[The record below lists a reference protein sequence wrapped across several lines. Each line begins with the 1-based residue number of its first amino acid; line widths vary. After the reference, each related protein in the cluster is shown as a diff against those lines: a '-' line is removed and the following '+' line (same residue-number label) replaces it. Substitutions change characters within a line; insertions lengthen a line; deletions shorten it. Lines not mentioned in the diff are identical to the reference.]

1 MAEEKKSLT
10 AVEEAELSKAPLYRL
25 GAKLLKNRLPVSLIA
40 TFFTA
45 LMAYQALGMQMSTA
59 FNDLLPYRHPFVQV
73 HFKFA
78 QQFGGANNVN
88 IMLKVNKGDVFTKEI
103 LKKIY
108 DMTQAMDRVTGV
120 NHFCSEMGLLLALWM
135 AVSFFGSCTF
145 VPAVLVLWK
154 PKFFLRAVEEG
165 IVG

>member
-73 HFKFA
+73 HFRFA
-78 QQFGGANNVN
+78 SQFGGANNIN
-88 IMLKVNKGDVFTKEI
+88 IMLRVNKGDVFTKEI
-103 LKKIY
+103 LRKIY
-108 DMTQAMDRVTGV
+108 DMTQAMDRVNGV
-120 NHFCSEMGLLLALWM
+120 NHDQIASIGHRTTRYLTVLGGTIATPPDGRRSHRFHSPAAGELA
-135 AVSFFGSCTF
+135 
-145 VPAVLVLWK
+145 
-154 PKFFLRAVEEG
+154 
-165 IVG
+165 I

>member
-1 MAEEKKSLT
+1 MAEEKKRLT

-40 TFFTA
+40 TFTA
-45 LMAYQALGMQMSTA
+45 VTLVMSTTLWA
-59 FNDLLPYRHPFVQV
+59 FS
-73 HFKFA
+73 
-78 QQFGGANNVN
+78 N
-88 IMLKVNKGDVFTKEI
+88 I
-103 LKKIY
+103 
-108 DMTQAMDRVTGV
+108 R
-120 NHFCSEMGLLLALWM
+120 FCSEMGLLLALWM

-165 IVG
+165 IIG